1 MAKTKKALA
10 ATEESKATA
19 TGDLDV
25 ASKGLAQDE
34 STLST
39 LHQDCLE
46 KANDFEAETKSRGE
60 ELKALGMA
68 KKIIAETSSGADDV
82 AYGLDQVS
90 FLQWSSVRADAAIN
104 SAADLANFEAV
115 RLVRDLARKTHDAA
129 LNQLAA
135 RMAAAIRRA
144 KGGADPFAKVK
155 ELIKGMI
162 ETLLEDAQ
170 ADASHKAYCDKE
182 LGESGAKK
190 AEKTAMI
197 DKLSAQIDSMTSK
210 SSQLKEQV
218 AKLQK
223 ELADLAKSQ
232 AEMNKIRAEEKAL
245 FKNNEAE
252 IKEGLT
258 GIKSAL
264 KVLRDYYAKDDK
276 AHESADDAGSG
287 IVGMLEVVESD
298 FTKSLAEMTIAE
310 QTSQTEYDKESQ

>member
-60 ELKALGMA
+60 ELKALGLA
-68 KKIIAETSSGADDV
+68 KKIIAETSSGADDL

-115 RLVRDLARKTHDAA
+115 RLVRDLARKTGDAA
-129 LNQLAA
+129 LTQLAA

-144 KGGADPFAKVK
+144 KGGSADPFGKVK
-155 ELIKGMI
+155 ELIKNMI
-162 ETLLEDAQ
+162 ETLLGDAQ

-182 LGESGAKK
+182 LGDS
-190 AEKTAMI
+190 AEKKGDKTATI
-197 DKLSAQIDSMTSK
+197 DKLSTQIDSMSAK
-210 SSQLKEQV
+210 SAQLKEQV
-218 AKLQK
+218 AKLQR
-223 ELADLAKSQ
+223 ELAGVAKSQ
-232 AEMNKIRAEEKAL
+232 SEMNEIRAEEKAT
-245 FKNNEAE
+245 FTTNKAE
-252 IKEGLT
+252 MEEGIA
-258 GIKSAL
+258 GIKTAL
-264 KVLRDYYAKDDK
+264 KVLRDYYASEGK
-276 AHESADDAGSG
+276 
-287 IVGMLEVVESD
+287 
-298 FTKSLAEMTIAE
+298 
-310 QTSQTEYDKESQ
+310 